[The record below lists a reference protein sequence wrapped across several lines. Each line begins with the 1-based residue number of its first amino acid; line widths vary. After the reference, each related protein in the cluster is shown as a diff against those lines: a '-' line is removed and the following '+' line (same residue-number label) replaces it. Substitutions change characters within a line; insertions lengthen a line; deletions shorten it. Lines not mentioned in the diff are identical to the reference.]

1 VALAESYPLSI
12 VIPVYNA
19 CAALQKCLDALLA
32 NELHGTEIVVVND
45 GSTDDTPAVANAM
58 AEKWPD
64 RIRVITNPIRQ
75 GPARSRNLGL
85 REARFPYLFFLDA
98 DVIVP
103 PETITKIRDSLD
115 LYSHR
120 SEVVGVLGMY
130 SEKVPSPDFWS
141 NYKNLYTCFLYEVTD
156 PLSPFLHTPM
166 FCCRK
171 DVLETFG
178 GFDERLTKGE
188 DFKLG
193 VQLGSRGYRF
203 AIDRRIRGVHLKRYS
218 LGEILKED
226 WSRVQH
232 LRRIRLDPVERKFS
246 YRAHRL
252 SRLLSVILPL
262 PIVFLLVLGGL
273 LAQKPLLFSGLFL
286 LLLFFLSHGRFL
298 RYCKKKRGPLFT
310 LQSAGFLFL
319 EMLWAQLALIWSFLP
334 FSGGKSTAIRDSS
347 QRRASG

>member
-1 VALAESYPLSI
+1 MGVARWKPGQALAESFPLSI
-12 VIPVYNA
+12 VIPVYNSA
-19 CAALQKCLDALLA
+19 AALQKCLEALLA
-32 NELHGTEIVVVND
+32 NELHSTEIVIVND
-45 GSTDDTPAVANAM
+45 GSTDDTPVLANAL
-58 AEKWPD
+58 AEKRPGLI
-64 RIRVITNPIRQ
+64 RIISNPVRQ
-75 GPARSRNLGL
+75 GPARSRNIGL
-85 REARFPYLFFLDA
+85 REARYPYLFFLDA

-103 PETITKIRDSLD
+103 PETVSKIRDSLD

-120 SEVVGVLGMY
+120 REVAGVLGMY
-130 SEKVPSPDFWS
+130 SEKVPTADFWS

-156 PLSPFLHTPM
+156 PLSPYLHTPM

-193 VQLGSRGYRF
+193 VRLGSRGYRF
-203 AIDRRIRGVHLKRYS
+203 AIDRRIRGIHLKRYS
-218 LGEILKED
+218 IGEILKED

-232 LRRIRLDPVERKFS
+232 LRRIRLDPVERRFS

-262 PIVFLLVLGGL
+262 PIVFLLLAGGVLG
-273 LAQKPLLFSGLFL
+273 QRSLLFSGLLL
-286 LLLFFLSHGRFL
+286 LLLFFLSHVRFL
-298 RYCKKKRGPLFT
+298 RYCNKKRGRLFM
-310 LQSAGFLFL
+310 LQSTGFLFL

-334 FSGGKSTAIRDSS
+334 FSAGK
-347 QRRASG
+347 